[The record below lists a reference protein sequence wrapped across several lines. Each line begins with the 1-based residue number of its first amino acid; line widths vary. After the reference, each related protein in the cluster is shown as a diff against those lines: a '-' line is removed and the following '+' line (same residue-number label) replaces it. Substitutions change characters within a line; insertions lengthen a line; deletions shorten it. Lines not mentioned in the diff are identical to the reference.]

1 MVKALEGVLG
11 DVSGE
16 SPDED
21 SEDESE
27 DGGEFLVLDDGDMV
41 QEQAQEKTQLQGPPR
56 EKHNPDPTPTPTPTP
71 APAPTHTP
79 APTTTEATPTPPP
92 TSTLRNRHNPQPT
105 TTPKQTSQDKTHTS
119 EEALSTDRL
128 EQESLT
134 DSLLSLATQL
144 KTSSTAF
151 HASLENEKSVLD
163 RAVNGLDATT
173 ASMNAAEKR
182 MGMLRRMTE
191 GKGWW
196 GRMLLNLWIVA
207 LWVVAVLIVF
217 VGPKFRF

>member
-1 MVKALEGVLG
+1 MVKALEGVLE
-11 DVSGE
+11 DVSTR
-16 SPDED
+16 SLDED
-21 SEDESE
+21 ILSEDESE
-27 DGGEFLVLDDGDMV
+27 GEFLVLEDGDMA
-41 QEQAQEKTQLQGPPR
+41 QEQEQEQEKSQLQEPPR
-56 EKHNPDPTPTPTPTP
+56 EKHNPDPTPTHAP
-71 APAPTHTP
+71 APAPT
-79 APTTTEATPTPPP
+79 TTTEAP

-105 TTPKQTSQDKTHTS
+105 TTPKQSSQDQTRTQTT
-119 EEALSTDRL
+119 EQALSTDRL
-128 EQESLT
+128 EQETLT

-144 KTSSTAF
+144 KSSSTAF

-182 MGMLRRMTE
+182 MGMLRKMTE

-207 LWVVAVLIVF
+207 LWVVAILIVF

>member
-1 MVKALEGVLG
+1 MVKALEGVLE
-11 DVSGE
+11 DVSTG
-16 SPDED
+16 SLDED
-21 SEDESE
+21 ILSEDESE
-27 DGGEFLVLDDGDMV
+27 GEFLVLEDGDMA
-41 QEQAQEKTQLQGPPR
+41 QEQEQEQEKSQLQEPPR
-56 EKHNPDPTPTPTPTP
+56 KKHNPDPTPTHAP
-71 APAPTHTP
+71 APAPT
-79 APTTTEATPTPPP
+79 TTTEAP
-92 TSTLRNRHNPQPT
+92 TSTIRNRHNPQPT
-105 TTPKQTSQDKTHTS
+105 TTPKQSSQDQTQTQTT
-119 EEALSTDRL
+119 EQALSTDRL
-128 EQESLT
+128 EQETLT

-144 KTSSTAF
+144 KSSSTAF

-182 MGMLRRMTE
+182 MGMLRKMTE

-207 LWVVAVLIVF
+207 LWVVAILIVF

>member
-1 MVKALEGVLG
+1 MVKALEGVLE
-11 DVSGE
+11 DVSTR
-16 SPDED
+16 SLDED
-21 SEDESE
+21 ILSEDESE
-27 DGGEFLVLDDGDMV
+27 GEFLVLEDGDMA
-41 QEQAQEKTQLQGPPR
+41 QEQEQEQEKSQLQEPPR
-56 EKHNPDPTPTPTPTP
+56 EKHNPDPTPTHAP
-71 APAPTHTP
+71 APAPT
-79 APTTTEATPTPPP
+79 TTTEAP

-105 TTPKQTSQDKTHTS
+105 TTPKQSSQDQTQTQTT
-119 EEALSTDRL
+119 EQALSTDRL
-128 EQESLT
+128 EQETLT

-144 KTSSTAF
+144 KSSSTAF

-182 MGMLRRMTE
+182 MGMLRKMTE

-207 LWVVAVLIVF
+207 FWVVAILIVF